1 MLNSSHVQGKIQ
13 QGPKLAAMMRDNRNP
28 RDLVSQIYLT
38 ILSRYPTDDEWK
50 LVAAHS
56 QSGAARGQA
65 AVVDLVWALMNSAE
79 FLYRH

>member
-1 MLNSSHVQGKIQ
+1 
-13 QGPKLAAMMRDNRNP
+13 MMRDVRNP
-28 RDLVSQIYLT
+28 KDLVSQVYLT
-38 ILSRYPTDDEWK
+38 IVSRYPTDDEWK

-65 AVVDLVWALMNSAE
+65 AVTDLVWALMNSTE